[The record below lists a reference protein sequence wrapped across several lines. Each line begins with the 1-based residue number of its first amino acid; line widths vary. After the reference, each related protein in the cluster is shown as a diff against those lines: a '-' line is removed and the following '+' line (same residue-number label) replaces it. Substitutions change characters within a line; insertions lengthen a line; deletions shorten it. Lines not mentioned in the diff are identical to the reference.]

1 MEMVDTSCLP
11 QDPQESC
18 AHILR
23 AVRYSGLT
31 WGTQETPYS
40 LFLTIRKRYLKDAK
54 FGPTTRPTYITPGVN
69 KGGVEAAQLN
79 RSIKE
84 NQLTIQ
90 NLESGIR
97 GLKSDLEEEV
107 LNNEKLNTALAVS
120 KSLVDS
126 LNTKYSEAMDQVTKS
141 AKTFAE
147 HDKTSQASLDKY
159 DEAFQNR
166 HHLENELE
174 EARSRVTLGEDEV
187 ALYKEKNRKLSKE
200 NANLMLLL
208 NNTKGSKEALEK
220 QISDS
225 NRASTSGL
233 SLPAAKGETPKLPS
247 KKELKKLRQK
257 TKKAL
262 EMQDNEIND
271 THEGDSNLKESV
283 EVIDPTKNSIDIND
297 NNLSDSASNNNIEL
311 PDSLLESTPKVVPE
325 ETGNKE
331 VQSVIEFLKTIPCP
345 PDPAFP
351 DGVVNS
357 DGHWVRP
364 AGWVQAEVTSNDS
377 TAI

>member
-23 AVRYSGLT
+23 AARYSGLT
-31 WGTQETPYS
+31 WGSQETPYS

-69 KGGVEAAQLN
+69 KGGVEVAELN

-84 NQLTIQ
+84 NQLTIL

-107 LNNEKLNTALAVS
+107 LNNEKLNTALTVS

-147 HDKTSQASLDKY
+147 LDKTSQALKKAEEEIVRLTKKSDESLKVITKLRATTVSQDKY
-159 DEAFQNR
+159 DEAFQTR

-174 EARSRVTLGEDEV
+174 EALSRVTLGEDEV
-187 ALYKEKNRKLSKE
+187 ALQKEKNRKLSQE
-200 NANLMLLL
+200 NSNLMVLL
-208 NNTKGSKEALEK
+208 NNSKGSKEALEK

-225 NRASTSGL
+225 NI
-233 SLPAAKGETPKLPS
+233 
-247 KKELKKLRQK
+247 LR
-257 TKKAL
+257 
-262 EMQDNEIND
+262 
-271 THEGDSNLKESV
+271 S
-283 EVIDPTKNSIDIND
+283 
-297 NNLSDSASNNNIEL
+297 
-311 PDSLLESTPKVVPE
+311 
-325 ETGNKE
+325 
-331 VQSVIEFLKTIPCP
+331 
-345 PDPAFP
+345 
-351 DGVVNS
+351 
-357 DGHWVRP
+357 
-364 AGWVQAEVTSNDS
+364 
-377 TAI
+377 